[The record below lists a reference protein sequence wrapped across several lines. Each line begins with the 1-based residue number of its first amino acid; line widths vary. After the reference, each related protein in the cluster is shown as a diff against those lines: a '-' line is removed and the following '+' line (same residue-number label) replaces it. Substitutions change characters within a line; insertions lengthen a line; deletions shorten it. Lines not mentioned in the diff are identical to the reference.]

1 MRLEVTKSHSTDRMR
16 PHKYRGSLHRHPGVF
31 CCWGNYCWLAIDLWR
46 GHYSVCFNLWFHYV
60 IWWLHP
66 SATPGNYP
74 LSRPGLPPLNTTS
87 VLLWESPGSCYLN
100 ALPCNQRFVSGLACS
115 MCGVVCVAVRLFT
128 PLRGKKS
135 SQIRECQRREWPR
148 ILNMLKPTAERN
160 LASRGLLCLELQ
172 RKDIQQ
178 NIEKKAIWSVWS

>member
-1 MRLEVTKSHSTDRMR
+1 MRLEVTKSHSTDRMS
-16 PHKYRGSLHRHPGVF
+16 PHKYRGSLFRHPGVF

-46 GHYSVCFNLWFHYV
+46 GRYSVCFNLWFHYV

-87 VLLWESPGSCYLN
+87 VLLWGSPGSCYLN
-100 ALPCNQRFVSGLACS
+100 ALPCNQRFLSGLACS

-128 PLRGKKS
+128 PPERKKIKPNTWMSAAGMTSYIKRDKTPSGKK
-135 SQIRECQRREWPR
+135 P
-148 ILNMLKPTAERN
+148 
-160 LASRGLLCLELQ
+160 G
-172 RKDIQQ
+172 
-178 NIEKKAIWSVWS
+178 

>member
-1 MRLEVTKSHSTDRMR
+1 MRLEVTKSHSTDRMS
-16 PHKYRGSLHRHPGVF
+16 PHKYRGSLFRHPGVF

-100 ALPCNQRFVSGLACS
+100 ALPCNQRFLSGLACS
-115 MCGVVCVAVRLFT
+115 MCGVVYVAVRLFT

-135 SQIRECQRREWPR
+135 SQIRECQRRER
-148 ILNMLKPTAERN
+148 KTHSGKKP
-160 LASRGLLCLELQ
+160 GLQ
-172 RKDIQQ
+172 RIAMLGTPKERYPTEYREESNLISLVI
-178 NIEKKAIWSVWS
+178 N